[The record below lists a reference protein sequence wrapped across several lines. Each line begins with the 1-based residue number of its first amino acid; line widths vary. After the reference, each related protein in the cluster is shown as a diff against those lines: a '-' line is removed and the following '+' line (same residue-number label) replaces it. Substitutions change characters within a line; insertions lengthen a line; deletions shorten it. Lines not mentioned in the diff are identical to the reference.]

1 VHELEGSIDGM
12 RHVLS
17 KLKPC
22 IGLPLSNVA
31 TCLALIVS
39 TQNRAVLAITGPS
52 AVGKTTLADAIG
64 RELGNLR
71 ITSEVIC
78 VDDFLREEL
87 HGGAKYR
94 VESEVPI
101 SPVDFDFDQLEQAI
115 NALQNGLS
123 LTGRGYVRGTGWVRD
138 VRLRTADVFI
148 LEGMFLD
155 SALAAEFLSYHL
167 LVVLEAPWQLIA
179 DRRRQ
184 RDTRL
189 RYRGALETEEIIAST
204 RAEYLQY
211 IREHERVRSIVI
223 NLDPRGLVKHVYAQ
237 EAPRGEP

>member
-1 VHELEGSIDGM
+1 VHESGGSADGM

-17 KLKPC
+17 RLKPC
-22 IGLPLSNVA
+22 IGLPLSNLA
-31 TCLALIVS
+31 TGLALIVS

-52 AVGKTTLADAIG
+52 AVGKTTLAGAVG
-64 RELGNLR
+64 RELGNLG
-71 ITSEVIC
+71 ITSLVIC

-87 HGGAKYR
+87 HGGARYR
-94 VESEVPI
+94 VESEAPI
-101 SPVDFDFDQLEQAI
+101 SPVDFDFQQLERAI

-123 LTGRGYVRGTGWVRD
+123 LTGPGYVRGTGWARD
-138 VRLRTADVFI
+138 VRLRRADVYI

-155 SALAAEFLSYHL
+155 SAVAAEFLSYHL

-179 DRRRQ
+179 DRRRR
-184 RDTRL
+184 RDTRFG
-189 RYRGALETEEIIAST
+189 YRTALETEEIVAST

-211 IREHERVRSIVI
+211 IREYERVRSIVI

-237 EAPRGEP
+237 EATTM